1 MTDVAM
7 YEARSEGQQKQAEMW
22 VLGCQPNSAPNKAI
36 HPLPYQPHSTHIS
49 DVCLCDGQLLRDS
62 KRYLREVQTSAVS
75 SVNVQAPFRIYP
87 RSDTQQLTKAPPHQL
102 HTPSLTTVLP
112 TLSFLSLRLS
122 MFTEPQGVCICHF
135 LCFEHPSTRS
145 FSSVQFSRSVV
156 SDSLRPH
163 ESQHARPPCPSPTPG
178 VHSDS
183 RPLSQ

>member
-87 RSDTQQLTKAPPHQL
+87 RSHSSSPRLPPTNSTLPLSPQSCPL
-102 HTPSLTTVLP
+102 FPFCLSGSPCSLSPKVFVFAIFSALNTLP
-112 TLSFLSLRLS
+112 RD
-122 MFTEPQGVCICHF
+122 P
-135 LCFEHPSTRS
+135 
-145 FSSVQFSRSVV
+145 SVQFSSVAQSCPTLCDPMNRSM
-156 SDSLRPH
+156 
-163 ESQHARPPCPSPTPG
+163 PG
-178 VHSDS
+178 LPVHHQL
-183 RPLSQ
+183 PEFTQTHGH